1 MFMESYRRLIKFAD
15 GVASLPEIDAGRIFL
30 LGFSMG
36 TIMSYALSLTYP
48 EKFAGVVAQSGF
60 VRDHPELEFKWNAL
74 SDCAFIITHGVN
86 DPVIPISSRP
96 GNKGDVL
103 KIERGVSC
111 TKEYPMGHEISGESL
126 ADVCGW
132 LKKKLD

>member
-1 MFMESYRRLIKFAD
+1 MFMESYRQLVKFAD

-36 TIMSYALSLTYP
+36 TIMAFALSLTYP

-86 DPVIPISSRP
+86 DPVIPIAAARQTKAMFSKS
-96 GNKGDVL
+96 NA
-103 KIERGVSC
+103 EFQY
-111 TKEYPMGHEISGESL
+111 KEYPMGHEISGESL
-126 ADVCGW
+126 MDVCGW